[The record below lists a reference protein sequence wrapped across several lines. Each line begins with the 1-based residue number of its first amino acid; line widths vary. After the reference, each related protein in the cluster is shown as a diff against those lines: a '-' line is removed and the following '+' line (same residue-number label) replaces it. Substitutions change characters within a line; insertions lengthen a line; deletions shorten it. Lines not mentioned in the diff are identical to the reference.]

1 MKKNLIVLI
10 ILSIF
15 LLVSGIS
22 YKKFVLDHDFS
33 KAKII
38 YEEKNQL
45 ETHEYEMVT
54 IFVPNKEFKKL
65 EQKAVKIKKTENRNE
80 KIRFVFEEIKKN
92 SKYKIEYQD
101 ENGEKIE
108 KDYFDY
114 SIRIMNAYF
123 DNKDMYLNFNYKF
136 QSTIINKEQE
146 LMLIYS
152 IVNTYTAFDD
162 IDRVKILVNN
172 EEVGNLKYY
181 NISGFLEKDLNI

>member
-1 MKKNLIVLI
+1 
-10 ILSIF
+10 
-15 LLVSGIS
+15 
-22 YKKFVLDHDFS
+22 
-33 KAKII
+33 
-38 YEEKNQL
+38 
-45 ETHEYEMVT
+45 MVT